1 MQPIHLFI
9 LKKAKPVSSD
19 LKLISPRNKYMIPVV
34 KLGLLNEFFQDSHP
48 RLECCY
54 SHGGKFKLKLQ

>member
-34 KLGLLNEFFQDSHP
+34 KLGLLMNFFRTRIPVSNAVTAMEES
-48 RLECCY
+48 LN
-54 SHGGKFKLKLQ
+54 